1 MKSITK
7 LLLESLNEEEVI
19 SNNELSGELYDYM
32 LSEVDYDIDR
42 HGKVEYVYTPTY
54 EQFNDNIAEISE
66 EDFNK
71 LRKDIE
77 EALYRTKF
85 YNDVD
90 GSGYY
95 IELND
100 NHTMWELS
108 NENKTAEDWTAIVQ
122 AAAAKFEEET
132 GVELKFLGRSGRHAC
147 VDVTADNLMGYNK
160 LQEVQERLEQECIDE
175 FNEEPLTESVNTN
188 DAVSF
193 VNEKIAFLKD
203 NQDYDGAWLNLD
215 DKYAL
220 VVCWEEGF
228 DVEDPDVIHAKDN
241 PEYALCLSI
250 RERNEADLPSYWSL
264 PFDKSGEP
272 IIDSVSIR
280 DNEDLTSTVN
290 SLLDEYNKMITKSE
304 ENMNESEDVVARDLG
319 IEPGSDEEATL
330 NSLYAGVI
338 DVDAEYK
345 YLIWKKHRNKDGLPA
360 KAELVTVL
368 PSYEEASNYCKD
380 LKKDP
385 NLMVWIE
392 EKEIHEFEELDI
404 DLAGDKVMEMFNTYG
419 LNELTFHEIENEFIE
434 GLNTFAD
441 IMVVCADLEEKG
453 KVTYDR
459 DNNKIFRKMNE
470 SEEVKEEKKVTKVEV
485 LVLPTIK
492 FLWAEGNQDHVKAL
506 FGSAEEHDMDFSKFQ
521 NAVYVL
527 DQEVSER
534 NGGYDKVKYIAN
546 IQVKFTYEDGSTSEE
561 TTTYT
566 GRVDCGDGYKYV
578 TVSKN
583 MKHTIQDAY
592 KDAEVII
599 KEDDTAELNE
609 SDDSLR
615 KKKLVNSIEHIVGGY
630 YNSILDGY
638 EKPFNTDEEL
648 VDYVYSQVFDTVA
661 DGEGTS
667 MSETGINQ
675 DVKYLGKDFIV
686 SEIIRIGHDN
696 GVVANINESAAY
708 EVDMAIEGNIEEAI
722 EEMLKSNNAEGI
734 QYKIVTLNG
743 PGSGW
748 PVVRFYGD
756 EAKVEEFL
764 KNIGFEDFDAYKKE
778 NKELNES
785 EEVKGISLKD
795 YAMNLCDGEID
806 KDVSDVDVDMLV
818 AFVYNFNN
826 TPEDNYDKFLEIL
839 GERTIVVKDNE
850 WNLVCDFTSV
860 FKPYEEQLRDVFDMD
875 YSEFDEAYYEA
886 VDNLEGLVSGMVGE
900 KTYETLVNILNG
912 NK

>member
-42 HGKVEYVYTPTY
+42 HGKVENVYTPTY

-95 IELND
+95 IELSD
-100 NHTMWELS
+100 NHTMWELN
-108 NENKTAEDWTAIVQ
+108 NENKTEEDWSAIVQ
-122 AAAAKFEEET
+122 AAAAEFKEET
-132 GVELKFLGRSGRHAC
+132 GIELKLLGRSGRHTC
-147 VDVTADNLMGYNK
+147 VDVTADNLIGYNK
-160 LQEVQERLEQECIDE
+160 LQEVQKRLEQKCIDE
-175 FNEEPLTESVNTN
+175 FNEKPLTESVNTN

-228 DVEDPDVIHAKDN
+228 DVEDPDVTHAKDN

-290 SLLDEYNKMITKSE
+290 SLLDEYNKMVTKPE
-304 ENMNESEDVVARDLG
+304 EQVNESEDVARDLA

-330 NSLYAGVI
+330 NNLY
-338 DVDAEYK
+338 DETAE
-345 YLIWKKHRNKDGLPA
+345 DEG
-360 KAELVTVL
+360 
-368 PSYEEASNYCKD
+368 
-380 LKKDP
+380 
-385 NLMVWIE
+385 
-392 EKEIHEFEELDI
+392 FDI

-609 SDDSLR
+609 S
-615 KKKLVNSIEHIVGGY
+615 
-630 YNSILDGY
+630 
-638 EKPFNTDEEL
+638 
-648 VDYVYSQVFDTVA
+648 
-661 DGEGTS
+661 
-667 MSETGINQ
+667 
-675 DVKYLGKDFIV
+675 
-686 SEIIRIGHDN
+686 
-696 GVVANINESAAY
+696 AAY
-708 EVDMAIEGNIEEAI
+708 EVDMAIEGNVEEAI

-743 PGSGW
+743 PGGGW

-778 NKELNES
+778 NKDLNES

-795 YAMNLCDGEID
+795 YAMNLCGGEID

-818 AFVYNFNN
+818 AFCYNFNN